1 MTKPMRR
8 IVHTINIKD
17 NKTLREVIVAIDRR
31 IKHLKVGLK
40 ALQRSEI
47 PSHCAPAHGSGSVAI
62 NFPGPDGTT
71 CYVIYDSGK
80 AVGGNCLK

>member
-8 IVHTINIKD
+8 TVHTINIKD

-47 PSHCAPAHGSGSVAI
+47 PSHEPTAYIEFYTERIDELASLRLWIVK
-62 NFPGPDGTT
+62 
-71 CYVIYDSGK
+71 GK
-80 AVGGNCLK
+80 L

>member
-1 MTKPMRR
+1 MELHEKNVLKATCL
-8 IVHTINIKD
+8 ILIA
-17 NKTLREVIVAIDRR
+17 IVAFNT
-31 IKHLKVGLK
+31 
-40 ALQRSEI
+40 
-47 PSHCAPAHGSGSVAI
+47 HCAPAHGSGSVAI